1 MKFSIFLAAALFTA
15 PALAGSLINKDST
28 NYDIAINCGSGTSK
42 TSISGGTTKSGILR
56 SSASSCEVEVDGVG
70 EIEVSGSD
78 DVVIKNGKLSKK

>member
-1 MKFSIFLAAALFTA
+1 MKLAVFFAAALVA
-15 PALAGSLINKDST
+15 GPVMAGSLINKDSSS
-28 NYDIAINCGSGTSK
+28 YDISVNCGSGTSK

-56 SSASSCEVEVDGVG
+56 SSASTCEVEVDGVG